1 MSIRQ
6 ITNRSPNYSEICR
19 EERNY
24 AAILFSSL
32 CARSNAERFL
42 KLCGVERGIGPDF
55 GIYFEYSYLR
65 DLWNTITDDRT
76 KKEIILRHLPIRGIV
91 DILRLSPAEINQV
104 FGVGGEAST
113 KFIQYPGRW
122 SLIKYHH
129 NFADNDDFVRI
140 CRFKW
145 SFNIKP
151 DIVIHIDKNE
161 AICIEA
167 KHESGE
173 GQYPISDRE
182 KSLFH
187 ERGLKPV
194 GQMELQRYMMNELL
208 GIAARFVFLVSRHQK
223 SDTHTVISWAEA
235 FRSLDTS
242 GMPDFA
248 RQMIERISE
257 IRGHQ

>member
-1 MSIRQ
+1 MSIRE
-6 ITNRSPNYSEICR
+6 IANSSPNYFEINR

-24 AAILFSSL
+24 AAILFASL
-32 CARSNAERFL
+32 CASDNAERFL
-42 KLCGVERGIGPDF
+42 KLCGVKSRIGPDF

-65 DLWNTITDDRT
+65 DLWNTITDDGT
-76 KKEIILRHLPIRGIV
+76 KKEIILRHLPISGIA
-91 DILRLSPAEINQV
+91 DILQLPPVETNQR
-104 FGVGGEAST
+104 FGVSGEAST

-122 SLIKYHH
+122 SLIKYHR
-129 NFADNDDFVRI
+129 NFADNDDFLRI

-151 DIVIHIDKNE
+151 DIVIHIDKSR

-167 KHESGE
+167 KYESGE

-182 KSLFH
+182 KSIFH
-187 ERGLKPV
+187 ERGLRSV

-208 GIAARFVFLVSRHQK
+208 GITAEFFFLVFKKEK
-223 SDTHTVISWAEA
+223 SETHRIISWAEA

-242 GMPDFA
+242 GMPEFA
-248 RQMIERISE
+248 RQMIERIS
-257 IRGHQ
+257 G